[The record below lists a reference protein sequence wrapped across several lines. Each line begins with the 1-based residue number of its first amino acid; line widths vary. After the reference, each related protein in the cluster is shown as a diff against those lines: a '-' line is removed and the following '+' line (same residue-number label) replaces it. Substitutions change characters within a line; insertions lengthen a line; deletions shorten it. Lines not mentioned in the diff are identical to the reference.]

1 MQKTMTDR
9 NVSHPVVKGVS
20 RKKVRTNEITTDDQN
35 TPAKLD
41 IESSLLTQFFAF
53 VYFFFHHTS

>member
-41 IESSLLTQFFAF
+41 TESSPLWAKNLLCVLKSNA
-53 VYFFFHHTS
+53 

>member
-20 RKKVRTNEITTDDQN
+20 RKEVETNEITNDDQN
-35 TPAKLD
+35 TPANFD
-41 IESSLLTQFFAF
+41 TRSSPVTRFFA
-53 VYFFFHHTS
+53 TLQISMSWL